1 MDSSNTNFSV
11 GEIVWGKIKGYP
23 WWPAMITETR
33 DDNREKKYICNFI
46 GDNSHA
52 SLIKRD
58 LAKFEELKN
67 YSSTK
72 KKDLLF
78 AIQEAKHLYNIQKNN
93 NNRYNNNNNNNNN
106 SNINSNNNNKK
117 KEKDSESS
125 NNNLS
130 DDDESINS
138 QLIKKKRK
146 RFNNNISLKKN
157 NSKLNNPLIPIYK
170 GKDKENSEAINKII
184 IYLLYITKNIQNKNF
199 SILEEEKNILFKV
212 LEFLKDYKMNEPINF
227 LKKTN
232 IGKLIKYINI
242 NVPEGEFKDFSNA
255 VYKNLEEQVVAQL
268 FQKNK

>member
-106 SNINSNNNNKK
+106 SNINSNNN
-117 KEKDSESS
+117 
-125 NNNLS
+125 
-130 DDDESINS
+130 
-138 QLIKKKRK
+138 
-146 RFNNNISLKKN
+146 FNNSYHFNLNNRPKSQHTFSSRNELFN
-157 NSKLNNPLIPIYK
+157 NSKNNLNKESNNKTYKFDDCDDTNLESSKYIPPIIKNNNMKLNN
-170 GKDKENSEAINKII
+170 NKTD
-184 IYLLYITKNIQNKNF
+184 LRKFLGLFGMNKNF
-199 SILEEEKNILFKV
+199 YIKNNMSI
-212 LEFLKDYKMNEPINF
+212 IN
-227 LKKTN
+227 
-232 IGKLIKYINI
+232 
-242 NVPEGEFKDFSNA
+242 
-255 VYKNLEEQVVAQL
+255 KNL
-268 FQKNK
+268 NKILIDSNKKSFNNKK